1 MMFVCHLHDFYLFWR
16 DKKTLILFWSFISEV
31 HMLGL
36 LVPILVA
43 LLLDSTSLPKG
54 SKIAKNLHEQALQKL
69 MKIGPKYPD
78 PFRTVMTSSP
88 DLKPRLEAAVR
99 ANQTLVKPKQPAV
112 QPKVAPAKP
121 SIKLRMDFSNY
132 K

>member
-1 MMFVCHLHDFYLFWR
+1 
-16 DKKTLILFWSFISEV
+16 
-31 HMLGL
+31 MLGL
-36 LVPILVA
+36 LVPILIS
-43 LLLDSTSLPKG
+43 LLSDSTNLPKG
-54 SKIAKNLHEQALQKL
+54 SKITKALHDQALQKL
-69 MKIGPKYPD
+69 MKIGPKYPE

-99 ANQTLVKPKQPAV
+99 ANQPSAKPKQPAV
-112 QPKVAPAKP
+112 QPKVAPAQP

>member
-1 MMFVCHLHDFYLFWR
+1 
-16 DKKTLILFWSFISEV
+16 
-31 HMLGL
+31 MLGL

-54 SKIAKNLHEQALQKL
+54 SKIAKTLHEQALQKL

-121 SIKLRMDFSNY
+121 LIKLRMDFSNY